1 MDYVVIVIVGILVF
15 VIVLLFNMSREL
27 ERQFT
32 NLKWIEKQFD
42 ALKTKLDFM
51 DSEATKRHEIIW
63 QKIEDLKMT
72 ISEKIK

>member
-1 MDYVVIVIVGILVF
+1 MDFVVIAIVGILVF

-42 ALKTKLDFM
+42 AVNTKLNFI
-51 DSEATKRHEIIW
+51 DSEATKEA
-63 QKIEDLKMT
+63 
-72 ISEKIK
+72 

>member
-42 ALKTKLDFM
+42 ALNTKLNFVE
-51 DSEATKRHEIIW
+51 SEATKRHEIIW
-63 QKIEDLKMT
+63 QKIEDLKMA
-72 ISEKIK
+72 ILEKIK